1 MFRNIFSGHHPD
13 KCTEVSIPFCWVEGF
28 RQGPFQDVE
37 RFGKVRREI
46 VGQHQYDPLN
56 PFFQFPR
63 LEAFVDGTLESGSI
77 EGGTGALKAVCEL
90 CDGVLVEKLILQ

>member
-1 MFRNIFSGHHPD
+1 
-13 KCTEVSIPFCWVEGF
+13 
-28 RQGPFQDVE
+28 
-37 RFGKVRREI
+37 
-46 VGQHQYDPLN
+46 L
-56 PFFQFPR
+56 FQFPR